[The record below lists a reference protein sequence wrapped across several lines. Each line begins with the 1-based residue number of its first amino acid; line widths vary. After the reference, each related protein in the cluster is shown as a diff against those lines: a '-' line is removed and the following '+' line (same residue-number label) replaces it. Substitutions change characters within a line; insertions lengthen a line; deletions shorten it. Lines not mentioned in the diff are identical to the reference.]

1 MFVRNSA
8 NSSRANRRAELASL
22 LEREKEGTGN
32 GLASP
37 LTVSSED
44 LSLST
49 RSVSPRYNSTL
60 IEEK

>member
-1 MFVRNSA
+1 M
-8 NSSRANRRAELASL
+8 ASL
-22 LEREKEGTGN
+22 LEREKEGAGN
-32 GLASP
+32 GLSSP

-49 RSVSPRYNSTL
+49 RSASPRYNSTL